1 MDRTGKGCVS
11 LHSPRRKFAQVTR
24 TTNTAVDVALRLDAA
39 AGGRLEALTVR
50 SDDPFDRRGRL
61 TSVDQ
66 ADEELR
72 EILARAL
79 DQNA

>member
-1 MDRTGKGCVS
+1 MRKGCVS

-39 AGGRLEALTVR
+39 AGGRLEALKVR
-50 SDDPFDRRGRL
+50 SDDPFDRRVRL

-66 ADEELR
+66 VDEELL

>member
-1 MDRTGKGCVS
+1 MRKGYVS

-39 AGGRLEALTVR
+39 AGGRLEALKART
-50 SDDPFDRRGRL
+50 DDRFDRRVRL

-66 ADEELR
+66 VDEELL
-72 EILARAL
+72 EVLARAL
-79 DQNA
+79 DQNT